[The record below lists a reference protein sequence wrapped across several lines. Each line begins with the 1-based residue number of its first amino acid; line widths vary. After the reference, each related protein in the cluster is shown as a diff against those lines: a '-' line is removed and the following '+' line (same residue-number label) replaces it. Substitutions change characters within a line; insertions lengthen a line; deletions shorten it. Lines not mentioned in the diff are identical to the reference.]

1 MSEPISRYDTPFRIN
16 LEQQKKRAKELL
28 KAFHS
33 AENSALS
40 RFKQHH
46 PKYADCKYIPSTS
59 NKGEA
64 QLSDAQLVIAR
75 ELGLPSW
82 PKLKAHITSM
92 SRTSDAIKVN
102 ASSPDIDF
110 KTLHIRCGTDLGF
123 TLPAGGFK
131 GDFLEYSDPYG
142 QGPILLN
149 DNFINTRAK
158 FLHESYDS
166 LFENIPDDSRKAKTL
181 EGTLTYL
188 ITAHDKLKQATQ
200 QYKRVV
206 LWFEH
211 DGYDQLI
218 LAKLLSFYSRNNMP
232 EKLEIIS
239 INHFPGSARFIG
251 LGQLPPEAIRLLW
264 QQRQPVNRQQLKL
277 GECVWSALGE
287 SSPLPLYEV
296 IKSKDIKHLPDMG
309 AALQRHLQELPSTR
323 NGLSLTEQLSLEMLD
338 EGSITAGQLFKK
350 LVSDRDPLPWLGD
363 IMYWFILQSMMQVSQ
378 PVFEI
383 SECDLKKPWHERLLT
398 ITDTGKKV
406 LTGTQGWLSL
416 NPPDRWLGGIKLRAS
431 HPCWH
436 WNDKEMRP
444 VLI

>member
-1 MSEPISRYDTPFRIN
+1 MT
-16 LEQQKKRAKELL
+16 QA
-28 KAFHS
+28 
-33 AENSALS
+33 
-40 RFKQHH
+40 
-46 PKYADCKYIPSTS
+46 
-59 NKGEA
+59 
-64 QLSDAQLVIAR
+64 
-75 ELGLPSW
+75 
-82 PKLKAHITSM
+82 
-92 SRTSDAIKVN
+92 SDAIKVDI
-102 ASSPDIDF
+102 SSPDIDF
-110 KTLHIRCGTDLGF
+110 KTLHIRCGTDLGT

-158 FLHESYDS
+158 FLHESYDP
-166 LFENIPDDSRKAKTL
+166 LFENRQDDSRKAKTL
-181 EGTLTYL
+181 EATLTGL
-188 ITAHDKLKQATQ
+188 NTANDKLKQAAQ

-218 LAKLLSFYSRNNMP
+218 LAKLLSFYARNNMP

-264 QQRQPVNRQQLKL
+264 QQRQTVNQQQLKL
-277 GECVWSALGE
+277 GEQIWNALGE

-296 IKSKDIKHLPDMG
+296 TKSKDIKHLPYMG

-323 NGLSLTEQLSLEMLD
+323 NGLSLTEQLSLEMLN
-338 EGSITAGQLFKK
+338 EGGISAGQLFKK

-363 IMYWFILQSMMQVSQ
+363 IMYWFILQSMIQVTQ

-416 NPPDRWLGGIKLRAS
+416 NPPNRWLGGIKLRAS